1 MAEPET
7 DEPLSQAIKASEE
20 RILLKVESALEEIKK
35 CVRRVDQLQKT
46 SDLIYED
53 RNILE
58 DIQTSIT
65 ALREGI
71 HVNQQHQ
78 ERVAKDVK
86 AEVIERTLETQEKVK
101 NVEKKVEAKV
111 GEVADTTTTLLTG
124 IEKAVKKGNGNVKR
138 SFLTDFI
145 NKFKK
150 GVK

>member
-1 MAEPET
+1 MAET
-7 DEPLSQAIKASEE
+7 DNEDPLTKAIKASEE
-20 RILLKVESALEEIKK
+20 RIMLKLDAVLEEVKK
-35 CVRRVDQLQKT
+35 AVRRVDQLQKT

-58 DIQTSIT
+58 DMQASIT

-78 ERVAKDVK
+78 ERVARDVK
-86 AEVIERTLETQEKVK
+86 AEVIERGLETQEKVK

-138 SFLTDFI
+138 SFLAELI

-150 GVK
+150 NK

>member
-1 MAEPET
+1 MAEPDNE
-7 DEPLSQAIKASEE
+7 DPLSKAIKASEE
-20 RILLKVESALEEIKK
+20 RIMLKLDAVLEEVKK

-58 DIQTSIT
+58 DMQASIT

-78 ERVAKDVK
+78 ERVARDVK
-86 AEVIERTLETQEKVK
+86 AEVIERGLETQEKVK

-138 SFLTDFI
+138 SFLAELI

-150 GVK
+150 NK

>member
-7 DEPLSQAIKASEE
+7 DDPLSKVIKESEQ
-20 RILLKVESALEEIKK
+20 RIMLKLDAVLEEVKK

-58 DIQTSIT
+58 DMQASIT

-78 ERVAKDVK
+78 ERVARDVK
-86 AEVIERTLETQEKVK
+86 AEVIERGLEVKEKVE
-101 NVEKKVEAKV
+101 NVEKKVEQKV
-111 GEVADTTTTLLTG
+111 DQVADTTNTILNG
-124 IEKAVKKGNGNVKR
+124 IAKEAKKNGGSVKR
-138 SFLTDFI
+138 NFLIDFI
-145 NKFKK
+145 KKFQKQR
-150 GVK
+150 G